1 MNTNV
6 ELERLA
12 NIFNLEIVPAENNGN
27 EALALADIKDT
38 DNIIYG
44 PVDSKQF
51 VDQEMIADYLREQ
64 LAGLDCGDVDQ
75 LNLWDS
81 ELLGEY
87 SDGYWEVLYRMASII
102 SIVQDYDGDHIS
114 EIRVAA
120 HEEIMDTLSEILD
133 EIGEHL

>member
-1 MNTNV
+1 MNI
-6 ELERLA
+6 ELERFA
-12 NIFNLEIVPAENNGN
+12 NIFNLEIVPAEVNGN

-64 LAGLDCGDVDQ
+64 LAGLDCDDVDR

-102 SIVQDYDGDHIS
+102 SLVQDYDGDPIS
-114 EIRVAA
+114 EIRGAVND
-120 HEEIMDTLSEILD
+120 EIMETLGKILD
-133 EIGEHL
+133 EIAGDLE